1 MRCDLTTGPCA
12 CQEVP
17 VDLKEEI
24 ARYLVS
30 TKGFSPEE
38 ILFDLPLVV
47 EVKGRRLTT
56 KVDLLVQVEGRPAM
70 CVRIREGS
78 VVSRERGAI
87 AAARLIHPDYIVPVC
102 VQTNGEVFA
111 ILDALHK
118 KVLGQ
123 RREDLPD
130 KETLKDLLSQGLR
143 KLPPEKRTLEEK
155 ILYFYEALG

>member
-1 MRCDLTTGPCA
+1 MQCDLPTGPCA
-12 CQEVP
+12 CQEGP
-17 VDLKEEI
+17 LDLKEEI
-24 ARYLVS
+24 ARYLVAA
-30 TKGFSPEE
+30 KGFAPED

-47 EVKGRRLTT
+47 EAKGRRLTT
-56 KVDLLVQVEGRPAM
+56 KIDLLVHVDGRPAM

-102 VQTNGEVFA
+102 VQTNGETFA
-111 ILDALHK
+111 ILDAVSK
-118 KVLGQ
+118 KSLGE

-130 KETLKDLLSQGLR
+130 QDTLRAILAQGMR
-143 KLPPEKRTLEEK
+143 KLPPEKRALEEK

>member
-1 MRCDLTTGPCA
+1 MRCELPEGPCT
-12 CQEVP
+12 CQEAP
-17 VDLKEEI
+17 VDLKEDI

-30 TKGFSPEE
+30 VKGFRPED

-47 EVKGRRLTT
+47 QAKGRRLTT
-56 KVDLLVQVEGRPAM
+56 KIDLLVQVEGRPAM

-87 AAARLIHPDYIVPVC
+87 AAARLIHPDYIVPIC

-111 ILDALHK
+111 ILDAVNK
-118 KVLGQ
+118 KALGQ

-130 KETLKDLLSQGLR
+130 KETLRFFLSQGLR
-143 KLPPEKRTLEEK
+143 KLPPEKRALEEK